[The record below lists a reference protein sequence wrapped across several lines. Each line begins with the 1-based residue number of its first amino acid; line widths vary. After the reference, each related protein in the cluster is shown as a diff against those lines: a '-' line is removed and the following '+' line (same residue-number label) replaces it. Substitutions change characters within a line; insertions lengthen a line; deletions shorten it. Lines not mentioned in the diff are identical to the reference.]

1 MIQSILPLL
10 MQLQAFFDCGGN
22 ASWGTTRRRDLG
34 GSSLESPH
42 CCRKK
47 TMLRLHIIVCGLI
60 FSGLVFETAEYAR
73 YAYQGTYN
81 EGSNLLDHRGC
92 DARVIE

>member
-1 MIQSILPLL
+1 
-10 MQLQAFFDCGGN
+10 
-22 ASWGTTRRRDLG
+22 
-34 GSSLESPH
+34 
-42 CCRKK
+42 
-47 TMLRLHIIVCGLI
+47 MLRLHIIGTDVVL
-60 FSGLVFETAEYAR
+60 FGLVIEITEYAR